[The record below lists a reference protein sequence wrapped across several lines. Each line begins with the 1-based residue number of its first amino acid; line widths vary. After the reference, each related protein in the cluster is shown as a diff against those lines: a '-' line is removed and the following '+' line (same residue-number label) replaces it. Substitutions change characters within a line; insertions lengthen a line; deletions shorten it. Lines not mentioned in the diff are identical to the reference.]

1 MRIVN
6 AMKTTQT
13 ATPAPVAQS
22 DAPAVPELSD
32 GEAQVAGV
40 PEDSD
45 LQKMIHSTSAAA
57 QRRAYKKFILEEADR
72 RRSEMVDLLFVHV
85 RRKLADRANF
95 GGVTVAF
102 KLPNLLS
109 QKMVFSV
116 EIATCICPANV
127 QLDKKFG
134 ANFAALNF
142 LNRRTINVPIRRI
155 HGESDKDAAVRVLLE
170 MFI

>member
-1 MRIVN
+1 MRVVN
-6 AMKTTQT
+6 AMKAAPQVES
-13 ATPAPVAQS
+13 PVAQ
-22 DAPAVPELSD
+22 PAVTTAMPDLSAD
-32 GEAQVAGV
+32 EARIASV
-40 PEDSD
+40 PEDSNF
-45 LQKMIHSTSAAA
+45 QKVIHSTSAAS
-57 QRRAYKKFILEEADR
+57 QRRAYRKFILEEANR

-95 GGVTVAF
+95 GGVTIAF

-116 EIATCICPANV
+116 EIATCICPAHV

-155 HGESDKDAAVRVLLE
+155 HGESDKDATVRVLLE
-170 MFI
+170 MFA